1 MEPLWYFG
9 MTFGLQ
15 SVDTTSGTTK
25 LEPKSFVKEWVTE
38 KEFNL
43 DMNLANITQVMGLEL
58 ENVRKEM
65 IGVQNA
71 LEVVTITNLVVLAA
85 IVSLVE
91 VVHKMTIWPLQSHA
105 VNHRQLFSIH
115 HVQVT

>member
-1 MEPLWYFG
+1 M
-9 MTFGLQ
+9 FGLR

-25 LEPKSFVKEWVTE
+25 LEHKSFVKEWVTE

-43 DMNLANITQVMGLEL
+43 DMNLENITQVMDLES

-71 LEVVTITNLVVLAA
+71 LEVVTITNLVEPAA
-85 IVSLVE
+85 IVLLVE
-91 VVHKMTIWPLQSHA
+91 VVHKMMIWHLQLHA